1 MMAGKRDARIGAMAQ
16 SRKPARTMLSRRALL
31 FGAGSGALLTGA
43 PVVACARAQTSVS
56 ASVNADAIR
65 IGHLTPRAGLL
76 GPLGDHAVM
85 GVQLAAEEINA
96 AGGVNGRRIEL
107 LLADASDPQGACAR
121 AARLIACDQAA
132 LLIGKAPCTAA
143 RGAIERAAKCARVPF
158 IDTGAGAVYAA
169 PDVPER
175 FVAVFAR
182 RYGKPP
188 QAPAWVDYC
197 ALRIAA
203 RSIGAEAT
211 TGHVGRAEV
220 IAPPRNACVR

>member
-1 MMAGKRDARIGAMAQ
+1 MMAGKRDARIGAAAQ

-43 PVVACARAQTSVS
+43 PAVACARG
-56 ASVNADAIR
+56 DLIR

-121 AARLIACDQAA
+121 AARLIACDHAA

-143 RGAIERAAKCARVPF
+143 RVAIERAAKRARVPF
-158 IDTGAGAVYAA
+158 VDTGAGAAHAA
-169 PDVPER
+169 LDVPER